1 VQANNEYVEPINL
14 HPDEFEDDDLIYL
27 IRFGNITSE
36 FNRSITPTATEDLKV
51 GDIIKS
57 KVKLLQI
64 ITEWSIKRGVPFAP
78 VKTAGC
84 RTPREGSDEWSI
96 DVDMAPRVV
105 PRGSIN
111 RCTSP
116 AAFSYIFNMIGTT
129 FFPDYSTNMV
139 YLRLL
144 PLFEDFD
151 ACGTMSWGSVVILF
165 FYRKLYKVFT
175 TRT

>member
-1 VQANNEYVEPINL
+1 MHANNEYVEPINL

-84 RTPREGSDEWSI
+84 RTPREGSMSGALMLTWLRELFLEDPLT
-96 DVDMAPRVV
+96 DVQAQQH
-105 PRGSIN
+105 SL
-111 RCTSP
+111 TS
-116 AAFSYIFNMIGTT
+116 
-129 FFPDYSTNMV
+129 ST
-139 YLRLL
+139 
-144 PLFEDFD
+144 
-151 ACGTMSWGSVVILF
+151 
-165 FYRKLYKVFT
+165 
-175 TRT
+175 